1 MTKRWKFFNLLWL
14 TLFLILLSYLL
25 GITTLGLAFLPV
37 AFFFVW
43 IFSRAKIEAPWLAW
57 VIPYFL
63 VMIFFLWIFS
73 GGNPIHFFF
82 YKFWISLDK
91 WLSYPVKPLGM
102 AIILFV
108 ISYVVIY
115 LNSKMMMKKFNA
127 SIALMIIVAIIGIVA
142 QFINPFVTAG
152 MIILLLFSFILNS
165 SYHDQFINRSIF
177 RFVGI
182 VALISLLIF
191 FLGLAFKPS
200 SPMESILNTILVSK
214 TSPATATQS
223 SLPKKTVVVPVAP
236 LPPATSTKTQANP
249 DLGAFYTIVIDATGV
264 VVISVSAVIIF
275 LMIKYRPKRKK
286 KRDIKTAFFI
296 IWMIASILFIFVS
309 ILYGFGLLNS
319 GKVNL
324 SSQPHQ
330 NSNSFQSG
338 LTVIASKV
346 TTPYKSPHEGSSL
359 LSNPIFLG
367 SVIMMAGAFAIFLIY
382 YILKYG
388 MPLGKKENEEDHT
401 EATDFNFEKENYN
414 FKGTPQ
420 KIVLFYYK
428 LLRKKIGD
436 PTLTPYEFS
445 NELKERIGEE
455 NAGKITNIFVKL
467 RYAHNEI
474 TSEEANFV
482 KNYVLKILKNE

>member
-37 AFFFVW
+37 AFLFVW
-43 IFSRAKIEAPWLAW
+43 IFSRAKTEVSWLAW

-63 VMIFFLWIFS
+63 VMIFFLWIFN
-73 GGNPIHFFF
+73 GGSPIHFFF
-82 YKFWISLDK
+82 YGFWISLNK

-115 LNSKMMMKKFNA
+115 LNSKMMMKRFNA
-127 SIALMIIVAIIGIVA
+127 SIALMVIVAIVGIA
-142 QFINPFVTAG
+142 SQFINPFVTAG
-152 MIILLLFSFILNS
+152 MIMLLLLSFILNS

-182 VALISLLIF
+182 VALVSLLIF
-191 FLGLAFKPS
+191 FLGLTFRPS
-200 SPMESILNTILVSK
+200 SPMESIFNTILVSK
-214 TSPATATQS
+214 TSPSTATQS
-223 SLPKKTVVVPVAP
+223 SLPKRTVVVPVAP
-236 LPPATSTKTQANP
+236 VPPATSTKTQSNP
-249 DLGAFYTIVIDATGV
+249 DLGVFYTIVVDATGV
-264 VVISVSAVIIF
+264 VVISVSAVMIF

-286 KRDIKTAFFI
+286 KRDIKTVVFI
-296 IWMIASILFIFVS
+296 VWMIASILFIFVS
-309 ILYGFGLLNS
+309 ILYGFGLLNP

-324 SSQPHQ
+324 SGIQTHQ
-330 NSNSFQSG
+330 NSVESG

-346 TTPYKSPHEGSSL
+346 TTPYKSPHEGTSL

-367 SVIMMAGAFAIFLIY
+367 SVIMMAGVFAIFLIY
-382 YILKYG
+382 YLLKYG
-388 MPLGKKENEEDHT
+388 MPLGKKESEEDRA
-401 EATDFNFEKENYN
+401 EATDFNFEKENYD

>member
-25 GITTLGLAFLPV
+25 GITTMGLAFLPV
-37 AFFFVW
+37 AFLFVW
-43 IFSRAKIEAPWLAW
+43 IFSRAKIEVSWLAW

-63 VMIFFLWIFS
+63 VMIFFLWIFN

-82 YKFWISLDK
+82 YEFWISLDK
-91 WLSYPVKPLGM
+91 WLSYPVKLLGM

-115 LNSKMMMKKFNA
+115 LNSKMMMKRFNA
-127 SIALMIIVAIIGIVA
+127 SIALMVIVAIVGIA
-142 QFINPFVTAG
+142 SQFINPFVTAG
-152 MIILLLFSFILNS
+152 MIMLLLFSFILNS

-191 FLGLAFKPS
+191 FLGLAFRPS

-223 SLPKKTVVVPVAP
+223 SLPKRTVIVSVAP
-236 LPPATSTKTQANP
+236 VPPATSTKTQSNP

-264 VVISVSAVIIF
+264 VVISVSAVMIF

-286 KRDIKTAFFI
+286 KRDIKTVVFI
-296 IWMIASILFIFVS
+296 VWMIASILFIFVS

-324 SSQPHQ
+324 SGQAHQ
-330 NSNSFQSG
+330 NSVESG

-346 TTPYKSPHEGSSL
+346 TTPYKSPHEGASL

-367 SVIMMAGAFAIFLIY
+367 SVIMMAGVFAIFLVY

-388 MPLGKKENEEDHT
+388 MPLGKQESEEDRT
-401 EATDFNFEKENYN
+401 ETNNFHFEKENYD

-420 KIVLFYYK
+420 KTVLFYYK

-445 NELKERIGEE
+445 NELEKRIGEE

>member
-191 FLGLAFKPS
+191 FLGLAFKPL

-214 TSPATATQS
+214 TSHC
-223 SLPKKTVVVPVAP
+223 
-236 LPPATSTKTQANP
+236 
-249 DLGAFYTIVIDATGV
+249 
-264 VVISVSAVIIF
+264 
-275 LMIKYRPKRKK
+275 PKR
-286 KRDIKTAFFI
+286 
-296 IWMIASILFIFVS
+296 
-309 ILYGFGLLNS
+309 
-319 GKVNL
+319 
-324 SSQPHQ
+324 Q
-330 NSNSFQSG
+330 
-338 LTVIASKV
+338 
-346 TTPYKSPHEGSSL
+346 
-359 LSNPIFLG
+359 
-367 SVIMMAGAFAIFLIY
+367 
-382 YILKYG
+382 
-388 MPLGKKENEEDHT
+388 
-401 EATDFNFEKENYN
+401 
-414 FKGTPQ
+414 
-420 KIVLFYYK
+420 
-428 LLRKKIGD
+428 
-436 PTLTPYEFS
+436 
-445 NELKERIGEE
+445 
-455 NAGKITNIFVKL
+455 
-467 RYAHNEI
+467 
-474 TSEEANFV
+474 
-482 KNYVLKILKNE
+482 